1 MRRFFLSGTSV
12 SFLSGIAAGSFF
24 DGDVARMWT
33 LLFVLVL
40 VSWSVVFRKEAVL
53 FVVWCGICV
62 ALGISGAVHSTGHYQ
77 SLDKQKD
84 VRGVGFVRSEM
95 SAGEFD
101 SRFILELYDC
111 GEKVCPEEYVLVRT
125 SRYVTLTDG
134 MSVRFGPCDL
144 ERPERFDPSFDY
156 PMYLAKEK
164 IGFVAR
170 GCPIDPMIGED
181 DRLRKSLHETR
192 MFIVSVI
199 EKRVPEPEAGLARG
213 LILGGSSELPE
224 ALARD
229 FRTVGLSHIVAIS
242 GYNISVL
249 AGGFFLLGIGLGWY
263 RKRAVWI
270 AFLGTAFF
278 VFLVGAP
285 ASAVRAALV
294 ATAGFGASLVS
305 RPVSG
310 IPILCFTA
318 ALMLFGNPLLLR
330 YDIGFQLSFLATFA
344 ILFSASWRSRFSGK
358 SWFVRSFIDAFLIT
372 FSVLLFIAP
381 LTLIHFGTLSPYAL
395 FANMLVFPLVPA
407 AFLSSFGTVIFGW
420 IPGLGALIGW
430 MTYAALHTLVV
441 IAEMVASFP
450 GANASYTGIRGWSVI
465 IWYVS
470 CLLFFLWQQRV
481 VQRSQKYESA

>member
-1 MRRFFLSGTSV
+1 MKRFFLTGTSV
-12 SFLSGIAAGSFF
+12 SFLSGITAGSFL
-24 DGDVARMWT
+24 DGDLAWVGT
-33 LLFVLVL
+33 FLFVLIIISL
-40 VSWSVVFRKEAVL
+40 SVAFRKEAVL
-53 FVVWCGICV
+53 FVIWCGICV
-62 ALGISGAVHSTGHYQ
+62 AFGVSGAVHSIGHYQ
-77 SLDKQKD
+77 SLGKQKD
-84 VRGVGFVRSEM
+84 VQGIGFVRGEM

-101 SRFILELYDC
+101 SRFVLELYDC
-111 GEKVCPEEYVLVRT
+111 GKKACPEEYVLVRT

-144 ERPERFDPSFDY
+144 ERPERFDPRFDY

-164 IGFVAR
+164 IGFIAR
-170 GCPIDPMIGED
+170 ECPIDPVIGED
-181 DRLRKSLHETR
+181 DRLRSGLHATR

-213 LILGGSSELPE
+213 LLLGGSSELPE

-294 ATAGFGASLVS
+294 ATVGFGASLVS

-310 IPILCFTA
+310 IPILCFAA
-318 ALMLFGNPLLLR
+318 ALMLLGNPLLLR

-344 ILFSASWRSRFSGK
+344 ILFSAPWRSRFSGK

-372 FSVLLFIAP
+372 FSVLLFITP

-395 FANMLVFPLVPA
+395 FANILVLPLVPV
-407 AFLSSFGTVIFGW
+407 AFLFSFGTVIFGW
-420 IPGLGALIGW
+420 IPGLGALMGW
-430 MTYAALHTLVV
+430 VTYATLHTLVIITEM
-441 IAEMVASFP
+441 IARLP
-450 GANASYTGIRGWSVI
+450 GADASYTGIRGWSVI

-481 VQRSQKYESA
+481 VRGSQEYGSA